1 LKESSHLAPERPI
14 GLLAALVA
22 RSVRQFV
29 AAQAEPL
36 GLSIQQFWAIVAVAE
51 NACSSQA
58 ELAARLHVDE
68 ATACRVVRALGEAS
82 LVATSRDPDDRR
94 RVRLSLAPGGEAL
107 ARRLVPVAR
116 EVRGVI
122 DSALTAE
129 ERAAARASLG
139 KVLARL
145 ATLIEGSSARAS
157 SVEPLPSR
165 IRPAAPPSSPARPRG
180 RGSLHSP
187 IPGRGSS

>member
-1 LKESSHLAPERPI
+1 MKESSPSGPERPI

-94 RVRLSLAPGGEAL
+94 RVRLRLAPGGEAL

-129 ERAAARASLG
+129 ERAAARASLD
-139 KVLARL
+139 KVLTRL
-145 ATLIEGSSARAS
+145 ATLIEGSIARAA

-165 IRPAAPPSSPARPRG
+165 IRPAAPPSSPAKPRG

>member
-1 LKESSHLAPERPI
+1 
-14 GLLAALVA
+14 VA

-51 NACSSQA
+51 NACASQV

-68 ATACRVVRALGEAS
+68 ATACRVVRALGEAN
-82 LVATSRDPDDRR
+82 LLAATRDPHDRR
-94 RVRLSLAPGGEAL
+94 RVRLSLAPAGEVL

-116 EVRGVI
+116 QVRGVI
-122 DSALTAE
+122 DSALTSE
-129 ERAAARASLG
+129 ERAAMRASFD

-145 ATLIEGSSARAS
+145 GALLEALPAVPTAPPPAGRAPS
-157 SVEPLPSR
+157 PRPSR
-165 IRPAAPPSSPARPRG
+165 SPSAPGRRPSRSPASLRG
-180 RGSLHSP
+180 RP
-187 IPGRGSS
+187 